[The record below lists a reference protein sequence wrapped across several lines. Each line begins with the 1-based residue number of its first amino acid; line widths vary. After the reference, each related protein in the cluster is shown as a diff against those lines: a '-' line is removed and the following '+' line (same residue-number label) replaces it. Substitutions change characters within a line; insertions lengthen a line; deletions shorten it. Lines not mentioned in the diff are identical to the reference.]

1 VGDEQIRMTATAGMQ
16 AIGPRES
23 LKEVAT
29 PMPGA
34 HNKYRNAIEILQ
46 RGRDVLVD
54 ELANEVLDRADDLVE
69 GGFLLNEFL
78 EAQGT
83 RLHFLCLLV
92 SQLEVSAEAL
102 EEAQQPPAPAPA
114 SKPAAK
120 RRPRTKK
127 LTQQATG
134 KGTADEH

>member
-1 VGDEQIRMTATAGMQ
+1 MT
-16 AIGPRES
+16 
-23 LKEVAT
+23 
-29 PMPGA
+29 GA
-34 HNKYRNAIEILQ
+34 PLNKYRSAVEILQ

-54 ELANEVLDRADDLVE
+54 DMANEILDRADDLVE

-92 SQLEVSAEAL
+92 SQLEQSAEAL
-102 EEAQQPPAPAPA
+102 EEAQKPAAAPPAPAV
-114 SKPAAK
+114 KPAVK

-127 LTQQATG
+127 LTEQAAG